1 MLSRTK
7 LACTMGAGM
16 AIILAAGTALAQGPS
31 PAKKV
36 FSDYRG
42 VSIGMTA
49 DEARQK
55 LGNPADKSDA
65 QDLFS
70 FPGDESAS
78 VYYDAAK
85 KVFAVSIM
93 FSGKTAP
100 AATDVL
106 GEPADTKP
114 DGSLFKMLRFPKA
127 GYYVSFSRT
136 AGSDAVTII
145 AMQRIGQ

>member
-7 LACTMGAGM
+7 LVCGLGAAA
-16 AIILAAGTALAQGPS
+16 AIILAAAAASAQGPS
-31 PAKKV
+31 GAKKV

-49 DEARQK
+49 DEARIK
-55 LGNPADKSDA
+55 LGNPADKSDT
-65 QDLFS
+65 QDMFS

-93 FSGKTAP
+93 YSGKTAP
-100 AATDVL
+100 VATDIL
-106 GEPADTKP
+106 GEAADTKP

-127 GYYVSFSRT
+127 GYFVSFSRT